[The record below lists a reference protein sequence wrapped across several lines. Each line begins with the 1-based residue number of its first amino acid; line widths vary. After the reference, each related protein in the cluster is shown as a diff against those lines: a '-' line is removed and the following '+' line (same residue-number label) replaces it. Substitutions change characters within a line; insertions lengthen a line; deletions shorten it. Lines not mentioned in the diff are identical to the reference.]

1 MVLSTIFHDVNQRFI
16 WEFLPFL
23 GHCWGNRVECVLVG
37 VVGGDW
43 SFDCVFGFHSY
54 KVIFQSR
61 DSVIL
66 QFPPRGRIAFSL
78 FGGKGEVKVGS
89 RADYFWLAR
98 AKGKTYCQRQWNR
111 SGTRVVPEDTLL
123 YEPSK
128 RQGSRGNGNTG
139 EFPVWGMWCHQKSK
153 TCSCSNLLIGKS
165 AFRRL
170 TSFLSASRCVS
181 SSHVHTPGQCQRG
194 NLCVSIQ
201 VWKQVV
207 RGVHN
212 GWTIRRL
219 AVVWNYYGLWHG

>member
-1 MVLSTIFHDVNQRFI
+1 MVLSAFFHDVNQRFI

-23 GHCWGNRVECVLVG
+23 GHCWGTQVECVLVG

-43 SFDCVFGFHSY
+43 SFDCVFGFHGY

-61 DSVIL
+61 DSIIL
-66 QFPPRGRIAFSL
+66 QLQPRGRIAFSL
-78 FGGKGEVKVGS
+78 FGVKAEVKVGS

-98 AKGKTYCQRQWNR
+98 ARGKPIAKD
-111 SGTRVVPEDTLL
+111 SGTEAVLELFLRTHCCM
-123 YEPSK
+123 SK

-139 EFPVWGMWCHQKSK
+139 EFPVWGMRCHQKSK
-153 TCSCSNLLIGKS
+153 TGSCSNLLIGKS
-165 AFRRL
+165 VFRKF

-181 SSHVHTPGQCQRG
+181 SSHVHTPGQCQWG

-207 RGVHN
+207 RGVHK